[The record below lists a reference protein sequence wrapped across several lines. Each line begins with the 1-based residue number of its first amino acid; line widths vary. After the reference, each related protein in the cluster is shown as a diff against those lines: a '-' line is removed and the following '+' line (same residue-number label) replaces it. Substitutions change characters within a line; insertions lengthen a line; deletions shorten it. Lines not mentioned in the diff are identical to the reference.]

1 MGIIPPCNHTSL
13 SIENA
18 TEDRCEECGV
28 KIYGTAFTCYSCKV
42 WKHISCADKLNR
54 DLPLEITHPLHLQH
68 RLQLQWD
75 YSEDFICDK
84 CLYIST
90 GYRYE
95 CSSCD
100 FNLDLKC
107 ASSVSGQL
115 PKDQEPL
122 RSKDGKKKTI
132 FHHSH
137 GHVLSFFK
145 YRKVGKEDD
154 DCFWCEKHLLPSEVC
169 YGCTECTFYL
179 HQVCSDKIPGTLSHS
194 LHPKH
199 PLRLTFAINI
209 DKCNVCSENSD
220 YSSPV
225 FVCEMCS
232 CSLDFHCAKLSPSLK
247 LDCHHHLLTFFKYFN
262 KEAEEGQD
270 SYCKACGKHCGRASN
285 SEKYYYDVCESER
298 NPKDPGYY
306 CQSCIFIAHIQ
317 CILDQDK
324 VTSGKVPSSS
334 PPPMENKALF

>member
-145 YRKVGKEDD
+145 YRKV
-154 DCFWCEKHLLPSEVC
+154 
-169 YGCTECTFYL
+169 
-179 HQVCSDKIPGTLSHS
+179 CSDKIPGTLSHS

-232 CSLDFHCAKLSPSLK
+232 C
-247 LDCHHHLLTFFKYFN
+247 
-262 KEAEEGQD
+262 
-270 SYCKACGKHCGRASN
+270 
-285 SEKYYYDVCESER
+285 
-298 NPKDPGYY
+298 
-306 CQSCIFIAHIQ
+306 
-317 CILDQDK
+317 
-324 VTSGKVPSSS
+324 
-334 PPPMENKALF
+334 